1 MLNGFYGFL
10 LAIIGG
16 SIFIGGVSVGL
27 TVMFDGNDFGKES
40 TKAYGVLI
48 IVVSIVICTAF
59 VAGGYFM
66 ERSL

>member
-16 SIFIGGVSVGL
+16 SIFIGGVSVGS

-40 TKAYGVLI
+40 AKAYGVLI
-48 IVVSIVICTAF
+48 IVASIVICTAF
-59 VAGGYFM
+59 VTGGYFM
-66 ERSL
+66 

>member
-27 TVMFDGNDFGKES
+27 TVMFDGNDFWKES

-48 IVVSIVICTAF
+48 IVASIVICTAF